1 MRRFR
6 GLFADH
12 VDMRLNDDARM
23 ILIAFRCVLIDHD
36 VVHVV
41 LYIAQAVRF
50 GKIHDPVAQALF
62 VLRAMRNL
70 GDFIEVVTMRLS
82 QIKFH
87 IFHPP
92 CKRIRAQN
100 PQQNVMRDFASFFII
115 LPNTAKPYSFVSG
128 FSYTPN
134 NKMPLL

>member
-1 MRRFR
+1 MLCFGIWRVEAEMV
-6 GLFADH
+6 LSKAIK
-12 VDMRLNDDARM
+12 LC
-23 ILIAFRCVLIDHD
+23 LECVGI
-36 VVHVV
+36 
-41 LYIAQAVRF
+41 
-50 GKIHDPVAQALF
+50 
-62 VLRAMRNL
+62 
-70 GDFIEVVTMRLS
+70 S